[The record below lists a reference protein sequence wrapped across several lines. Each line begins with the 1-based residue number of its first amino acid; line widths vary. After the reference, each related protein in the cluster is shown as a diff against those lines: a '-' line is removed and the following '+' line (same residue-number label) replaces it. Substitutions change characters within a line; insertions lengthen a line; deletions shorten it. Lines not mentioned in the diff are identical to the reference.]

1 MNGATVRRHRIRG
14 EQRTRGLIH
23 ERHKFI
29 RKSRHG
35 ASNANPTHVW
45 TTTQAAHPSALSHVA
60 LHHRSPTTQLD
71 DALNRA
77 IFRGEFRLLI
87 VTAAVA
93 PYVHALAK
101 GPGGAKCSARRHSR
115 SA

>member
-1 MNGATVRRHRIRG
+1 MNGAAISRHCIRR

-29 RKSRHG
+29 RKPGHG
-35 ASNANPTHVW
+35 ASNANSTHVW
-45 TTTQAAHPSALSHVA
+45 TTAQAVHPSALSHFA

-93 PYVHALAK
+93 SFVHGLAK
-101 GPGGAKCSARRHSR
+101 EPGGT
-115 SA
+115 

>member
-1 MNGATVRRHRIRG
+1 MNGATVRRHRIRRK
-14 EQRTRGLIH
+14 QRTRGLIH

-35 ASNANPTHVW
+35 ASNANSTHVW
-45 TTTQAAHPSALSHVA
+45 TTAKAAHPSALSHVA
-60 LHHRSPTTQLD
+60 LPHGPPATQLD

-87 VTAAVA
+87 VTAAIA
-93 PYVHALAK
+93 SFVHGLAK
-101 GPGGAKCSARRHSR
+101 
-115 SA
+115 